1 MLQLRRV
8 YDALTAD
15 LGRQAWWPADT
26 PFEMM
31 LGAILVQNTRW
42 HNVTLAMPRLA
53 AAGLLDAARWRD
65 ASDAVV
71 LHAIHPCG
79 FHRAKL
85 RSTRALAEWVVAG
98 GESELRH
105 PELADVALRER
116 LLALPGIGHETA
128 DAILLYAF
136 DRPVFIYDAYARRM
150 FEALWGVPNRTYL
163 AAARANAERVV
174 AAGLSLDEQ
183 QQLHALIDEY
193 GKLVAAGERRWEQL
207 AGGA

>member
-1 MLQLRRV
+1 MLPLRGV

-42 HNVTLAMPRLA
+42 HNVTLAVPRLV
-53 AAGLLDAARWRD
+53 AAGLLEAARWRD
-65 ASDAVV
+65 ASDATV
-71 LHAIHPCG
+71 LEAIHPCG

-85 RSTRALAEWVVAG
+85 RSTRALADWYVAE
-98 GESELRH
+98 GEAELRR
-105 PELADVALRER
+105 PETPDGALRER
-116 LLALPGIGHETA
+116 LLTLPGVGHETA

-136 DRPVFIYDAYARRM
+136 DRPVFVYDAYARRM
-150 FEALWGVPNRTYL
+150 FEALWGVPNRTYV
-163 AAARANAERVV
+163 AAERANAERV
-174 AAGLSLDEQ
+174 AAAAFSLDEQ

-193 GKLVAAGERRWEQL
+193 GKLVAGGERRWEQL
-207 AGGA
+207 AGV